1 MYVLKHLNL
10 FTTQSIKK
18 QLIAKAGGRQYAAHC
33 ETSLKNLVWLPQQ
46 QLFEHRINKLKQ
58 LTCSMS
64 IPSNNI
70 I

>member
-18 QLIAKAGGRQYAAHC
+18 QLIAKAGGRQYAALC
-33 ETSLKNLVWLPQQ
+33 ETSLKNLVWRPQQ
-46 QLFEHRINKLKQ
+46 QFFERRINKLKQ